1 MCAYRGYF
9 QGLQNMKPTALSQ
22 IIEQFVKVAAGLA
35 LAYLLLKWTG
45 RMEFGAMGALLGITI
60 SEAVALLYTM
70 GAYGRQKR
78 QMTEEMMRAYKS
90 RLTRAEIKPLLGK
103 VLILALPVTV
113 AGLVMPIVAFVDSVI
128 IPRSLLA
135 LGYESAA
142 VRSMYGTLSG
152 GVLTIINL
160 AAIVSQALQM
170 SVVPAISEALK
181 LGDNER
187 VKANVLRGIKFA
199 FLEGIPVTVAF
210 FVFASPI
217 FSFLY
222 PSSTPAQHE
231 LATGLLMTMCSVA
244 VFLPFMQTMTGVL
257 QGIGKQNLPPVA
269 LAVGAGVKIGLSLFL
284 MSIPQINIYGAV
296 IGTVMCYI
304 IAAVMNYLFVRKYTG
319 VRIKWG
325 EHLLKPIAATA
336 VMAAAAY
343 LVYSLIAPYS
353 NAVDVYKRQL
363 FYRVQARLE
372 KNKRAPATAK
382 ADVDYLLTTKLFCGL
397 CERMMIGESGT
408 SHTGDKHYYYKCAG
422 AKRKLGCKK
431 KSAKKDFIER
441 AAVVLTVNRVLKD
454 EEIDRIA
461 DGILALQNSEDT
473 TIPALKKQ
481 LADTERGIENML
493 NAIQQGVLTSSTK
506 ERLEA
511 LEKQRDNL
519 KIAVL
524 QAELQK
530 PKYTKEPVSYTHLMS
545 GEKLLAQNKKAW
557 HDYFIDDKYEA
568 GIELVGT

>member
-1 MCAYRGYF
+1 MSSTTKSLIKSTLILGAAGVIVKIVGALYRIVLAEFISLEGMSYYQQAFPVYSALLIISTVGLPIAISKLVSERVTTGDYRGAYAVFKTSRMFLVLVGVGTSVAMFCLSGPITQLQALPGGQYSLMALAPALFFVSVMCAYRGYF

-22 IIEQFVKVAAGLA
+22 IIEQFIKVAAGLA

-103 VLILALPVTV
+103 VLVLALPVTV

-187 VKANVLRGIKFA
+187 VKANVLHGIKFA

-353 NAVDVYKRQL
+353 NAVGVLACVVVGLLVYIIMLVLVKAVNEREMLQI
-363 FYRVQARLE
+363 RGGKKIVQ
-372 KNKRAPATAK
+372 
-382 ADVDYLLTTKLFCGL
+382 
-397 CERMMIGESGT
+397 
-408 SHTGDKHYYYKCAG
+408 
-422 AKRKLGCKK
+422 
-431 KSAKKDFIER
+431 
-441 AAVVLTVNRVLKD
+441 VLK
-454 EEIDRIA
+454 RMHVW
-461 DGILALQNSEDT
+461 
-473 TIPALKKQ
+473 K
-481 LADTERGIENML
+481 
-493 NAIQQGVLTSSTK
+493 
-506 ERLEA
+506 
-511 LEKQRDNL
+511 
-519 KIAVL
+519 
-524 QAELQK
+524 
-530 PKYTKEPVSYTHLMS
+530 
-545 GEKLLAQNKKAW
+545 
-557 HDYFIDDKYEA
+557 
-568 GIELVGT
+568 

>member
-1 MCAYRGYF
+1 MSNTTKSLIKSTLILGAAGVIVKIVGALYRIVLAEFISLEGMSYYQQAFPVYSALLIISTIGLPIAISKLVSERVTTGDYRGAYAVFKTSRMFLILVGIATSVAMFCLAGPITQLQALPGGQYSLMALAPALFFVSVMCAYRGYF

-22 IIEQFVKVAAGLA
+22 IIEQFVKVGVGLA
-35 LAYLLLKWTG
+35 LAYLMLKWTG
-45 RMEFGAMGALLGITI
+45 RMELGAAGALLGITI

-70 GAYGRQKR
+70 GAYGKQKR
-78 QMTEEMMRAYKS
+78 QMTADMMAAYKTKLS
-90 RLTRAEIKPLLGK
+90 WPEIKPLLGK
-103 VLILALPVTV
+103 VLVLALPITV

-128 IPRSLLA
+128 IPRSMLT

-181 LGDNER
+181 LGDNDR
-187 VKANVLRGIKFA
+187 VKANVLHGIKFA

-222 PSSTPAQHE
+222 PSSTPEQHQ

-257 QGIGKQNLPPVA
+257 QGIGKQNLPPIA

-296 IGTVMCYI
+296 IGTVACYL
-304 IAAVMNYLFVRKYTG
+304 IAAIMNYLFVRKYTG

-336 VMAAAAY
+336 VMASLAY

-353 NAVDVYKRQL
+353 NTIGVLACVVVGLIVYFFMLVLVKAVNEREMLQIRGGKKV
-363 FYRVQARLE
+363 VQ
-372 KNKRAPATAK
+372 
-382 ADVDYLLTTKLFCGL
+382 
-397 CERMMIGESGT
+397 
-408 SHTGDKHYYYKCAG
+408 
-422 AKRKLGCKK
+422 
-431 KSAKKDFIER
+431 
-441 AAVVLTVNRVLKD
+441 VLK
-454 EEIDRIA
+454 
-461 DGILALQNSEDT
+461 
-473 TIPALKKQ
+473 KMHVWK
-481 LADTERGIENML
+481 
-493 NAIQQGVLTSSTK
+493 
-506 ERLEA
+506 
-511 LEKQRDNL
+511 
-519 KIAVL
+519 
-524 QAELQK
+524 
-530 PKYTKEPVSYTHLMS
+530 
-545 GEKLLAQNKKAW
+545 
-557 HDYFIDDKYEA
+557 
-568 GIELVGT
+568 

>member
-1 MCAYRGYF
+1 MSSTTKSLIKSTLILGAAGVIVKIVGALYRIVLAEFISLEGMSYYQQAFPVYSALLIISTVGLPIAISKLVSERVTTGDYKGAYAVFKTSRMFLVLVGIGTAVAMFCLAGPITQLQALPGGQYSLMALAPALFFVSVMCAYRGYF

-35 LAYLLLKWTG
+35 LAYVLLKWTG

-60 SEAVALLYTM
+60 SEAVALFYTM

-78 QMTEEMMRAYKS
+78 QMTQDMMLAYKS
-90 RLTRAEIKPLLGK
+90 KLSWVEVKPLLGK

-142 VRSMYGTLSG
+142 IRSMYGTLSG

-187 VKANVLRGIKFA
+187 VKANVLHGIKFA

-210 FVFASPI
+210 FVFAAPI

-222 PSSTPAQHE
+222 PSSTPMQHQ

-257 QGIGKQNLPPVA
+257 QGIGKQNLPPIA
-269 LAVGAGVKIGLSLFL
+269 LAVGAGVKVGLSLFL

-304 IAAVMNYLFVRKYTG
+304 IAAVLNYLFVRKYTG

-325 EHLLKPIAATA
+325 EHLLKPVAATA
-336 VMAAAAY
+336 VMAAIAY

-353 NAVDVYKRQL
+353 NAIGVIACVVVGLIVYFFML
-363 FYRVQARLE
+363 VLV
-372 KNKRAPATAK
+372 K
-382 ADVDYLLTTKLFCGL
+382 AVNERELLQIRG
-397 CERMMIGESGT
+397 G
-408 SHTGDKHYYYKCAG
+408 
-422 AKRKLGCKK
+422 KK
-431 KSAKKDFIER
+431 I
-441 AAVVLTVNRVLKD
+441 VRVLK
-454 EEIDRIA
+454 
-461 DGILALQNSEDT
+461 
-473 TIPALKKQ
+473 
-481 LADTERGIENML
+481 
-493 NAIQQGVLTSSTK
+493 
-506 ERLEA
+506 
-511 LEKQRDNL
+511 
-519 KIAVL
+519 KIHVW
-524 QAELQK
+524 K
-530 PKYTKEPVSYTHLMS
+530 
-545 GEKLLAQNKKAW
+545 
-557 HDYFIDDKYEA
+557 
-568 GIELVGT
+568 

>member
-1 MCAYRGYF
+1 MSSTTKSLIKSTLILGAAGVIVKIVGALYRIVLAEFISLEGMSYYQQAFPVYSALLIISTVGLPIAISKLVSERVTTGDYRGAYAVFKTSRMFLILVGVITSVAMFCLAGPITQLQALPGGQYSLMALAPALFFVSVMCAYRGYF

-70 GAYGRQKR
+70 GAYGKQKR
-78 QMTEEMMRAYKS
+78 QMTEDMMLAYKS
-90 RLTRAEIKPLLGK
+90 KLSWPEIKPLLGK
-103 VLILALPVTV
+103 VLVLALPVTV
-113 AGLVMPIVAFVDSVI
+113 AGLVMPMVAFVDSVI

-135 LGYESAA
+135 LGYESTAI
-142 VRSMYGTLSG
+142 RSMYGTLSG

-181 LGDNER
+181 LGDGDR
-187 VKANVLRGIKFA
+187 VKANVLHGIKFA

-257 QGIGKQNLPPVA
+257 QGIGKQNLPPIA

-319 VRIKWG
+319 VRIRWG
-325 EHLLKPIAATA
+325 EHLLKPVAATA
-336 VMAAAAY
+336 VMAAVAY

-353 NAVDVYKRQL
+353 NAVGVLACVVAGLAVYFVMLVLVKAVNEREMLQI
-363 FYRVQARLE
+363 RGGKKIVQ
-372 KNKRAPATAK
+372 
-382 ADVDYLLTTKLFCGL
+382 
-397 CERMMIGESGT
+397 
-408 SHTGDKHYYYKCAG
+408 
-422 AKRKLGCKK
+422 
-431 KSAKKDFIER
+431 
-441 AAVVLTVNRVLKD
+441 
-454 EEIDRIA
+454 
-461 DGILALQNSEDT
+461 
-473 TIPALKKQ
+473 ALKK
-481 LADTERGIENML
+481 LH
-493 NAIQQGVLTSSTK
+493 VWK
-506 ERLEA
+506 
-511 LEKQRDNL
+511 
-519 KIAVL
+519 
-524 QAELQK
+524 
-530 PKYTKEPVSYTHLMS
+530 
-545 GEKLLAQNKKAW
+545 
-557 HDYFIDDKYEA
+557 
-568 GIELVGT
+568 

>member
-1 MCAYRGYF
+1 MSSTTKSLIKSTLILGAAGVIVKIVGALYRIVLADFISLEGMSYYQQAFPVYSALLIISTVGLPIAISKLVSERVTTGDYKGAYAVFRTSRMFLILVGLATSVAMFCLAGPITQLQALPGGQYSLMALAPALFFVSVMCAYRGYF

-22 IIEQFVKVAAGLA
+22 IIEQFVKVGVGLA
-35 LAYLLLKWTG
+35 FAYFLLKWTG
-45 RMEFGAMGALLGITI
+45 RMEFGAAGALLGITV

-70 GAYGRQKR
+70 GAYGKQKR
-78 QMTEEMMRAYKS
+78 QMTQDMMLAYKIKLS
-90 RLTRAEIKPLLGK
+90 WADVKPLLGK
-103 VLILALPVTV
+103 VLILALPITV

-128 IPRSLLA
+128 IPRSMLA

-181 LGDNER
+181 LGDNDR
-187 VKANVLRGIKFA
+187 VKANVLHGIKFA

-222 PSSTPAQHE
+222 PGSTPAQHQ

-257 QGIGKQNLPPVA
+257 QGIGKQNLPPIA

-296 IGTVMCYI
+296 IGTVMCYV

-336 VMAAAAY
+336 VMASIAY

-353 NAVDVYKRQL
+353 NAVGVIACVLVGLVVYFFMLVLVKAVNEREMLQI
-363 FYRVQARLE
+363 RGGKKIVQ
-372 KNKRAPATAK
+372 
-382 ADVDYLLTTKLFCGL
+382 
-397 CERMMIGESGT
+397 
-408 SHTGDKHYYYKCAG
+408 
-422 AKRKLGCKK
+422 
-431 KSAKKDFIER
+431 
-441 AAVVLTVNRVLKD
+441 VLK
-454 EEIDRIA
+454 
-461 DGILALQNSEDT
+461 
-473 TIPALKKQ
+473 
-481 LADTERGIENML
+481 
-493 NAIQQGVLTSSTK
+493 
-506 ERLEA
+506 
-511 LEKQRDNL
+511 
-519 KIAVL
+519 KIHV
-524 QAELQK
+524 
-530 PKYTKEPVSYTHLMS
+530 
-545 GEKLLAQNKKAW
+545 W
-557 HDYFIDDKYEA
+557 R
-568 GIELVGT
+568 

>member
-1 MCAYRGYF
+1 MSSTTKSLIKSTLILGAAGVIVKIVGALYRIVLAEFISLEGMSYYQQAFPVYSALLIISTVGLPIAISKLVSERVTTGDYRGAYAVFKTSRMFLILVGVVTSVAMFCLAGPITQLQALPGGQYSLMALAPALFFVSVMCAYRGYF

-70 GAYGRQKR
+70 GAYGKQKR
-78 QMTEEMMRAYKS
+78 QMTEDMMLAYKS
-90 RLTRAEIKPLLGK
+90 KLSWPEIKPLLGK
-103 VLILALPVTV
+103 VLVLALPVTV

-135 LGYESAA
+135 LGYESTAI
-142 VRSMYGTLSG
+142 RSMYGTLSG

-181 LGDNER
+181 LGDGDR
-187 VKANVLRGIKFA
+187 VKANVLHGIKFA

-257 QGIGKQNLPPVA
+257 QGIGKQNLPPIA

-319 VRIKWG
+319 VRIRWG
-325 EHLLKPIAATA
+325 EHLLKPVAATA
-336 VMAAAAY
+336 VMAAVAY

-353 NAVDVYKRQL
+353 NAVGVLACVVVGLIVYFIMLVLVKAVNEREMLQI
-363 FYRVQARLE
+363 RGGKKIVQ
-372 KNKRAPATAK
+372 
-382 ADVDYLLTTKLFCGL
+382 
-397 CERMMIGESGT
+397 
-408 SHTGDKHYYYKCAG
+408 
-422 AKRKLGCKK
+422 
-431 KSAKKDFIER
+431 
-441 AAVVLTVNRVLKD
+441 
-454 EEIDRIA
+454 
-461 DGILALQNSEDT
+461 
-473 TIPALKKQ
+473 ALKK
-481 LADTERGIENML
+481 LH
-493 NAIQQGVLTSSTK
+493 VWK
-506 ERLEA
+506 
-511 LEKQRDNL
+511 
-519 KIAVL
+519 
-524 QAELQK
+524 
-530 PKYTKEPVSYTHLMS
+530 
-545 GEKLLAQNKKAW
+545 
-557 HDYFIDDKYEA
+557 
-568 GIELVGT
+568 

>member
-1 MCAYRGYF
+1 MSSTTKSLIKSTLILGAAGVIVKIVGALYRIVLAEFISLEGMSYYQQAFPVYSALLIISTVGLPIAISKLVSERVTTGDYRGAYAVFKTSRMFLVLVGVGTSVAMFCLSGPITQLQALPGGQYSLMALAPALFFVSVMCAYRGYF

-78 QMTEEMMRAYKS
+78 QMTEEMMLAYKS
-90 RLTRAEIKPLLGK
+90 RFTWAEIKPLLGK
-103 VLILALPVTV
+103 VLVLALPVTV

-135 LGYESAA
+135 LGYESTA

-187 VKANVLRGIKFA
+187 VKANVLHGIKFA
-199 FLEGIPVTVAF
+199 FLEGIPVTAAF

-231 LATGLLMTMCSVA
+231 LAAGLLMTMCSVA

-353 NAVDVYKRQL
+353 NAVGVLACVVVGLLVYFIMLVLVKAVNEREMLQI
-363 FYRVQARLE
+363 RGGKKIVQ
-372 KNKRAPATAK
+372 
-382 ADVDYLLTTKLFCGL
+382 
-397 CERMMIGESGT
+397 
-408 SHTGDKHYYYKCAG
+408 
-422 AKRKLGCKK
+422 
-431 KSAKKDFIER
+431 
-441 AAVVLTVNRVLKD
+441 VLK
-454 EEIDRIA
+454 RMHVW
-461 DGILALQNSEDT
+461 
-473 TIPALKKQ
+473 K
-481 LADTERGIENML
+481 
-493 NAIQQGVLTSSTK
+493 
-506 ERLEA
+506 
-511 LEKQRDNL
+511 
-519 KIAVL
+519 
-524 QAELQK
+524 
-530 PKYTKEPVSYTHLMS
+530 
-545 GEKLLAQNKKAW
+545 
-557 HDYFIDDKYEA
+557 
-568 GIELVGT
+568 

>member
-1 MCAYRGYF
+1 MSSTTKSLIKSTLILGAAGVIVKIVGALYRIVLAEFISLEGMSYYQQAFPVYSALLIISTVGLPIAISKLVSERVTTGDYRGAYAVFKTSRMFLVLVGVGTSVAMFCLSGPITQLQALPGGQYSLMALAPALFFVSVMCAYRGYF

-78 QMTEEMMRAYKS
+78 QMTEEMMLAYKS

-103 VLILALPVTV
+103 VLVLALPVTV

-187 VKANVLRGIKFA
+187 VKANVLHGIKFA
-199 FLEGIPVTVAF
+199 FLEGIPVTAAF

-231 LATGLLMTMCSVA
+231 LAAGLLMTMCSVA

-353 NAVDVYKRQL
+353 NAVGVLACVVVGLLVYFIMLVLVKAVNEREMLQI
-363 FYRVQARLE
+363 RGGKKIVQ
-372 KNKRAPATAK
+372 
-382 ADVDYLLTTKLFCGL
+382 
-397 CERMMIGESGT
+397 
-408 SHTGDKHYYYKCAG
+408 
-422 AKRKLGCKK
+422 
-431 KSAKKDFIER
+431 
-441 AAVVLTVNRVLKD
+441 VLK
-454 EEIDRIA
+454 RMHVW
-461 DGILALQNSEDT
+461 
-473 TIPALKKQ
+473 K
-481 LADTERGIENML
+481 
-493 NAIQQGVLTSSTK
+493 
-506 ERLEA
+506 
-511 LEKQRDNL
+511 
-519 KIAVL
+519 
-524 QAELQK
+524 
-530 PKYTKEPVSYTHLMS
+530 
-545 GEKLLAQNKKAW
+545 
-557 HDYFIDDKYEA
+557 
-568 GIELVGT
+568 

>member
-1 MCAYRGYF
+1 MSSTTKSLIKSTLILGAAGVIVKIVGALYRIVLAEFISLEGMSYYQQAFPVYSALLIISTVGLPIAISKLVSERVTTGDYRGAYAVFKTSRMFLILVGVITSVAMFCLAGPITQLQALPGGQYSLMALAPALFFVSVMCAYRGYF

-70 GAYGRQKR
+70 GAYGKQKR
-78 QMTEEMMRAYKS
+78 QMTEDMMLAYKS
-90 RLTRAEIKPLLGK
+90 KLSWPEIKPLLGK
-103 VLILALPVTV
+103 VLVLALPVTV

-135 LGYESAA
+135 LGYESTAI
-142 VRSMYGTLSG
+142 RSMYGTLSG

-181 LGDNER
+181 LGDGDR
-187 VKANVLRGIKFA
+187 VKANVLHGIKFA

-257 QGIGKQNLPPVA
+257 QGIGKQNLPPIA

-319 VRIKWG
+319 VRIRWG
-325 EHLLKPIAATA
+325 EHLLKPVAATA
-336 VMAAAAY
+336 VMAAVAY

-353 NAVDVYKRQL
+353 NAVGVLACVVAGLAVYFVMLVLVKAVNEREMLQI
-363 FYRVQARLE
+363 RGGKKIVQ
-372 KNKRAPATAK
+372 
-382 ADVDYLLTTKLFCGL
+382 
-397 CERMMIGESGT
+397 
-408 SHTGDKHYYYKCAG
+408 
-422 AKRKLGCKK
+422 
-431 KSAKKDFIER
+431 
-441 AAVVLTVNRVLKD
+441 
-454 EEIDRIA
+454 
-461 DGILALQNSEDT
+461 
-473 TIPALKKQ
+473 ALKK
-481 LADTERGIENML
+481 LH
-493 NAIQQGVLTSSTK
+493 VWK
-506 ERLEA
+506 
-511 LEKQRDNL
+511 
-519 KIAVL
+519 
-524 QAELQK
+524 
-530 PKYTKEPVSYTHLMS
+530 
-545 GEKLLAQNKKAW
+545 
-557 HDYFIDDKYEA
+557 
-568 GIELVGT
+568 

>member
-1 MCAYRGYF
+1 MSSTTKSLIKSTLILGAAGVIVKIVGALYRIVLAEFISLEGMSYYQQAFPVYSALLIISTVGLPIAISKLVSERVTTGDYRGAYAVFKTSRMFLVLVGVGTSVAMFCLSGPITQLQALPGGQYSLMALAPALFFVSVMCAYRGYF

-70 GAYGRQKR
+70 DAYGRQKR
-78 QMTEEMMRAYKS
+78 QMTEEMMLAYKS
-90 RLTRAEIKPLLGK
+90 RLTWAEIKPLLGK
-103 VLILALPVTV
+103 VLVLALPVTV

-135 LGYESAA
+135 LGYESTA

-187 VKANVLRGIKFA
+187 VKANVLHGIKFA

-353 NAVDVYKRQL
+353 NAVGVLACVVVGLLVYFIMLVLVKAVNEREMLQI
-363 FYRVQARLE
+363 RGGKKIVQ
-372 KNKRAPATAK
+372 
-382 ADVDYLLTTKLFCGL
+382 
-397 CERMMIGESGT
+397 
-408 SHTGDKHYYYKCAG
+408 
-422 AKRKLGCKK
+422 
-431 KSAKKDFIER
+431 
-441 AAVVLTVNRVLKD
+441 VLK
-454 EEIDRIA
+454 RMHVW
-461 DGILALQNSEDT
+461 
-473 TIPALKKQ
+473 K
-481 LADTERGIENML
+481 
-493 NAIQQGVLTSSTK
+493 
-506 ERLEA
+506 
-511 LEKQRDNL
+511 
-519 KIAVL
+519 
-524 QAELQK
+524 
-530 PKYTKEPVSYTHLMS
+530 
-545 GEKLLAQNKKAW
+545 
-557 HDYFIDDKYEA
+557 
-568 GIELVGT
+568 